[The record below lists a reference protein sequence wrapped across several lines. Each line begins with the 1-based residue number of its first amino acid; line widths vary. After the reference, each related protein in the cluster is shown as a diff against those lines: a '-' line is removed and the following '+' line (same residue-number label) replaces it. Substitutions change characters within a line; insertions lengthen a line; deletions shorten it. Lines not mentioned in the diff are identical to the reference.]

1 MKSTGKDG
9 EDPATQLLRPVAC
22 PHSMGWPPA
31 AACVAVR
38 FREQLAALSCRPRSV
53 SRFLPTRRPFI
64 RASCSFL
71 SPPRLLDRCRRR
83 TGSFRCFPFRRPRFR
98 HLQRGGRGD
107 CRFRRL
113 DASRAVRRQLH
124 ADHLPRRL
132 LRLAGTDHR
141 RRGPR
146 RPRAVVAD
154 RTFPDPVQIVFQSL
168 KRALHTAFWLPCL
181 WSCGCSSNRGR
192 RRGSA
197 HRASRSPIAAMRRS

>member
-31 AACVAVR
+31 AACVPVR
-38 FREQLAALSCRPRSV
+38 FREQLAASSRWVCGLPR
-53 SRFLPTRRPFI
+53 FPPTRRPL
-64 RASCSFL
+64 RASLRVVGLPWLFDS
-71 SPPRLLDRCRRR
+71 SRRR
-83 TGSFRCFPFRRPRFR
+83 RYRRRHLPFRRPRFR

-141 RRGPR
+141 RCGPR

-168 KRALHTAFWLPCL
+168 KRALHTALWLPCL